1 MEKKK
6 CSKQQPQDLYT
17 SEKVLLHQYTA
28 ETPQQKKLNRTQCRM
43 KTVKERNIRL
53 KELNAAVFLFFE
65 KNRANL
71 VTTWL

>member
-1 MEKKK
+1 M
-6 CSKQQPQDLYT
+6 QQTTASGFIHQRKSFT
-17 SEKVLLHQYTA
+17 SSVHGRNTTA
-28 ETPQQKKLNRTQCRM
+28 KKLNRTQCRM
-43 KTVKERNIRL
+43 KTAKERNIRL